1 MLLHLNV
8 IARLVLNEM
17 KELDEVIPGKGRD
30 YFLRLIMR
38 WLGKEKLRFLRGQRG
53 FTLIETIVA
62 VAILAAIGVTFI
74 SAIDTGYGSVR
85 ILDEKTQAEALIRSQ
100 LDDIKG
106 SPYLDDGNYTV
117 TVTLPPQYSMTIN
130 VEPPTCIGEADN
142 CTPLEEL
149 VGYPVTTIQEI
160 TVSVFRTGNG
170 GDRPVLSVGTYKVKE

>member
-1 MLLHLNV
+1 
-8 IARLVLNEM
+8 M
-17 KELDEVIPGKGRD
+17 KELNEAIPGKGRD

-38 WLGKEKLRFLRGQRG
+38 LLGKEKLRFLRGQRG

-62 VAILAAIGVTFI
+62 VAILGAIGVTFI
-74 SAIDTGYGSVR
+74 TAIDTGYGSVR

-100 LDDIKG
+100 LDAIKV
-106 SPYLDDGNYTV
+106 SPYQDTGVYPV

-130 VEPPTCIGEADN
+130 VEPPQQIGLERI
-142 CTPLEEL
+142 PLEEL

-170 GDRPVLSVGTYKVKE
+170 GDRHILSVGTYKVKE